1 MDATSSLT
9 RRKPPAEALR
19 GSTTLRLAV
28 GSSKAELPL
37 PRAVHRLS
45 LLLNVIRRL
54 GWLLITK
61 GLPSA
66 LLLLRDALRAVLELV
81 GALGARRAQ
90 FFSPARPP
98 LCGIAPSR
106 MIAPPPLIPCISGA
120 QARTTARCASTSAG
134 TASTS
139 SRAAR
144 RAACGAR
151 RSTRSRRSTPSRRRR
166 PPPTWRTE
174 PAHARAG
181 GASARRSRVAHL
193 VVRVAHGQAMMM
205 IEQHV
210 ILGCLAY
217 VSSVC
222 VCGAWCNVAACQPR
236 NEVKMDAIPLPNRT
250 SRSRSRRGPTAAG
263 CSWWRRAAW
272 RAAPGRGRARPP
284 PPRARECR
292 RAAGGRR
299 RGTPWRRPP

>member
-9 RRKPPAEALR
+9 RRKPPAEAPR

-28 GSSKAELPL
+28 GSSKTELPL

-90 FFSPARPP
+90 FFRPARPP
-98 LCGIAPSR
+98 VRGIAPSR

-166 PPPTWRTE
+166 PPPTSPTE

-181 GASARRSRVAHL
+181 GASARRVASF
-193 VVRVAHGQAMMM
+193 
-205 IEQHV
+205 I
-210 ILGCLAY
+210 
-217 VSSVC
+217 
-222 VCGAWCNVAACQPR
+222 
-236 NEVKMDAIPLPNRT
+236 
-250 SRSRSRRGPTAAG
+250 
-263 CSWWRRAAW
+263 
-272 RAAPGRGRARPP
+272 
-284 PPRARECR
+284 
-292 RAAGGRR
+292 
-299 RGTPWRRPP
+299 